1 MAKSNQEAL
10 HMQLT
15 GGRLFAEIKRIFFL
29 LLEKDRSFL
38 AIVMIYGV
46 AISLLTLAVPVS
58 VQMLINSVAHI
69 ASPHAIGLLAMLL
82 LGVMLVYAVL
92 NAMQFY
98 MMEMFERRFYARIT
112 SEFTLRSIYAE
123 HSFYENINRYEL
135 VNRYFDI
142 MNVQKIVPSLVIGL
156 FSIFL
161 QMAVGITLV
170 SFYHP
175 WLFLFNMCFLLA
187 LYAIWR
193 VWGYSALKESIY
205 LSEAKYR
212 TARHLEDIARANSFF
227 KAARHIDY
235 AIEKIDRLTAEYIGH
250 RKKLFRL
257 VFKQHVALLL
267 LYALASAGL
276 LGIGGLQ
283 VINGQLTLGQL
294 VAAELILSAVFYSVS
309 TLANYFRKIYD
320 LGASVEEIQRMFDI
334 PLEEISGHMHLSQKP
349 ASIVFKNTE
358 FFDGNS
364 SARFDFTIPA
374 GGKIMANMAFHTLQN
389 MMLDAVKRYREPQK
403 GSLLIGDMNILD
415 LDKHDLREQIVV
427 LDRPTIIETTVKEYL
442 QLGKKDATIS
452 EMNEALAIVE
462 LDTRIQSLPDGMD
475 TQLTV
480 TGNPLTVSE
489 TLRLKLA
496 AALLKSPHVLI
507 VNEFFDTISY
517 ARRKNIFTRLCAVSD
532 MTLIYFSNR
541 EDLDIFDDYLFIG
554 EQHQLYLGTAAALR
568 EYEGAHE
575 NEEHR

>member
-1 MAKSNQEAL
+1 MAKDNTDAL
-10 HMQLT
+10 HLS
-15 GGRLFAEIKRIFFL
+15 GSSLVAEIKRIFFL
-29 LLEKDRSFL
+29 LLDKDRSFL

-69 ASPHAIGLLAMLL
+69 ASPDAIVLLSMLL

-123 HSFYENINRYEL
+123 HGFYENINRYEL

-142 MNVQKIVPSLVIGL
+142 MNVQKTVPSLVIGL

-170 SFYHP
+170 SLYHP
-175 WLFLFNMCFLLA
+175 WLFLFNMCFLLV

-193 VWGYSALKESIY
+193 IWGYRALKESIS

-227 KAARHIDY
+227 KAAGHIDY
-235 AIEKIDRLTAEYIGH
+235 AISKIDRLTAEYIGH

-283 VINGQLTLGQL
+283 VVHGQLTLGQL

-320 LGASVEEIQRMFDI
+320 LGASVEEIHRMFDI
-334 PLEEISGHMHLSQKP
+334 PLEEISGQMHLPQRP
-349 ASIVFKNTE
+349 ASLVFKNAE
-358 FFDGNS
+358 FSDINS
-364 SARFDFTIPA
+364 SARFDFTIAA
-374 GGKIMANMAFHTLQN
+374 GSKIMANMAFHTLQSR
-389 MMLDAVKRYREPQK
+389 MLYFLT
-403 GSLLIGDMNILD
+403 GLLI
-415 LDKHDLREQIVV
+415 
-427 LDRPTIIETTVKEYL
+427 
-442 QLGKKDATIS
+442 KK
-452 EMNEALAIVE
+452 L
-462 LDTRIQSLPDGMD
+462 
-475 TQLTV
+475 
-480 TGNPLTVSE
+480 
-489 TLRLKLA
+489 
-496 AALLKSPHVLI
+496 
-507 VNEFFDTISY
+507 
-517 ARRKNIFTRLCAVSD
+517 
-532 MTLIYFSNR
+532 
-541 EDLDIFDDYLFIG
+541 
-554 EQHQLYLGTAAALR
+554 
-568 EYEGAHE
+568 
-575 NEEHR
+575 